1 MIYLPANRSRPRM
14 VAGAARPSKRTEGK
28 PAEMTDSNSSG
39 GQDYRTSALRA
50 IRIEREAIEA
60 LEGRINGDFTRAC
73 EVIMAC
79 KGRVVVTGMGKS
91 GHIGNKIAA
100 TLASTG
106 TPSFFVH
113 PGEASHGDMG
123 MITPQDV
130 VIAISNSGST
140 SEVVTILP
148 LIKRMGAPLISM
160 TGNPNSVLAKEA
172 IANLDVSVAIEACPL
187 GLAPTSSTTATLVM
201 GDALAVALLEARG
214 FSAEDFAFSH
224 PGGSLGR
231 RLLLRVSDIMH
242 SGDAIPKVFE
252 DVSLSTAL
260 LEITRKGLGMTTVV
274 NTKGELTG
282 IFTDGDLRRTLDKSV
297 DVHTTTI
304 RDVMTRHGKTI
315 RADHLAAEAL
325 NMMEELKINALPVT
339 DENGQLTGAINMH
352 DLLRAGV
359 I

>member
-1 MIYLPANRSRPRM
+1 
-14 VAGAARPSKRTEGK
+14 
-28 PAEMTDSNSSG
+28 MTDSNSSG

-60 LEGRINGDFTRAC
+60 LEGRINGDFTKAC

-140 SEVVTILP
+140 SEVVTLLP
-148 LIKRMGAPLISM
+148 LLKRMGAPLISM
-160 TGNPNSVLAKEA
+160 TGNPNSVLAREA
-172 IANLDVSVAIEACPL
+172 VVNLDVSVAIEACPL

-242 SGDAIPKVFE
+242 TGDAIPRVTE
-252 DVSLSTAL
+252 DVTLSTAL
-260 LEITRKGLGMTTVV
+260 LEISRKGLGMTTVV
-274 NTKGELTG
+274 NASGDMTG
-282 IFTDGDLRRTLDKSV
+282 LFTDGDLRRTLDKSV
-297 DVHTTTI
+297 DVHTTAI

-315 RADHLAAEAL
+315 QADNLAAEAL
-325 NMMEELKINALPVT
+325 NIMEELKINALPVT
-339 DENGQLTGAINMH
+339 DDSGRLVGAINMH
-352 DLLRAGV
+352 DLLRAGG

>member
-1 MIYLPANRSRPRM
+1 MTEQTPIDFRTPAI
-14 VAGAARPSKRTEGK
+14 
-28 PAEMTDSNSSG
+28 
-39 GQDYRTSALRA
+39 RA
-50 IRIEREAIEA
+50 IRIERDAIDA
-60 LEGRINGDFTRAC
+60 LESRIDDHFSRAC
-73 EVIMAC
+73 ELIMNC

-130 VIAISNSGST
+130 VIAISNSGNT

-160 TGNPNSVLAKEA
+160 TGNANSTLAREA
-172 IANLDVSVAIEACPL
+172 LANLDVSVQVEACPL

-242 SGDAIPKVFE
+242 TGDRIPVV
-252 DVSLSTAL
+252 DPNTTLSSAL
-260 LEITRKGLGMTTVV
+260 LEISRKGLGMTTVV
-274 NTKGELTG
+274 DDQGTLVG
-282 IFTDGDLRRTLDKSV
+282 IFTDGDLRRTLDRAV
-297 DVHTTTI
+297 DIHNTPI
-304 RDVMTRHGKTI
+304 HEIMTRHGRTI
-315 RADHLAAEAL
+315 QADHLAAEAL
-325 NMMEELKINALPVT
+325 NVMDELKINALPVT
-339 DENGQLTGAINMH
+339 DDTGALVGAINMH

>member
-1 MIYLPANRSRPRM
+1 MT
-14 VAGAARPSKRTEGK
+14 TEINHK
-28 PAEMTDSNSSG
+28 FRE
-39 GQDYRTSALRA
+39 SALKA
-50 IRIEREAIEA
+50 IEIERDAIDA
-60 LEGRINGDFTRAC
+60 LTGRIDDHFVRAC

-113 PGEASHGDMG
+113 PGEASHGDLG
-123 MITPQDV
+123 MITSQDV
-130 VIAISNSGST
+130 VLGISNSGNT
-140 SEVVTILP
+140 SEVLTILP

-160 TGNPNSVLAKEA
+160 TGNANSTLAREA
-172 IANLDVSVAIEACPL
+172 AANLDVSVALEACPL

-214 FSAEDFAFSH
+214 FSTEDFALSH

-231 RLLLRVSDIMH
+231 RLLLRVSEIMH
-242 SGDAIPKVFE
+242 TGDRIPRVQE
-252 DVSLSTAL
+252 DITLGGAL
-260 LEITRKGLGMTTVV
+260 LEISRKGLGMTTVINAAGALV
-274 NTKGELTG
+274 GV
-282 IFTDGDLRRTLDKSV
+282 FTDGDLRRTLDRSV
-297 DVHTTTI
+297 DIHNTPI
-304 RDVMTRHGKTI
+304 AEVMTRNGRVIH
-315 RADHLAAEAL
+315 DDQLAAEAL
-325 NMMEELKINALPVT
+325 NMMEELKINALPVI
-339 DENGQLTGAINMH
+339 DRDGKLTGAINMH

>member
-1 MIYLPANRSRPRM
+1 
-14 VAGAARPSKRTEGK
+14 
-28 PAEMTDSNSSG
+28 MTDSNYSESR
-39 GQDYRTSALRA
+39 DYRSSALRA

-60 LEGRINGDFTRAC
+60 LEGRIDGEFTKAC
-73 EVIMAC
+73 DIIMAC

-123 MITPQDV
+123 MITSQDV

-140 SEVVTILP
+140 SEVITILP
-148 LIKRMGAPLISM
+148 LIKRMGVPLISM
-160 TGNPNSVLAKEA
+160 TGNPVSVLAKEA
-172 IANLDVSVAIEACPL
+172 LANLDVSVAIEACPL

-242 SGDAIPKVFE
+242 AGEQIPRVLEDTTLSG
-252 DVSLSTAL
+252 AL
-260 LEITRKGLGMTTVV
+260 LEITRKGLGMTTIV
-274 NTKGELTG
+274 NAKGELKG
-282 IFTDGDLRRTLDKSV
+282 IFTDGDLRRTLDKSA
-297 DVHTTTI
+297 DVHKTLI
-304 RDVMTRHGKTI
+304 CDVMTRHGKTI
-315 RADHLAAEAL
+315 QADHLAAEAL
-325 NMMEELKINALPVT
+325 NIMEEMKINALPVT
-339 DENGQLTGAINMH
+339 DDSGNLVGAINMH